1 MKNTKRIAALIMAL
15 VMVFALCACSSDDNT
30 KGKVEPGAT
39 APVAEESAAP
49 DKSLELGSVT
59 GGKYENAYF
68 GFGCELDDQWTY
80 ASEDQLL
87 SMVQATA
94 DFVNDDNFKDEIL
107 NADMFYDMM
116 TVYYDG
122 VTSMNVIVQNIGV
135 AYGALLDEETMVD
148 ETIKVMPEQLAA
160 ASMDVK
166 SCEHV
171 TVEFAGADHDGIL
184 THSLVNGSDMYQLQT
199 YIKVGKYVAVVTMS
213 SPLEDN
219 LDPML
224 GFFYAV

>member
-1 MKNTKRIAALIMAL
+1 MKNLKKITALIMAL
-15 VMVFALCACSSDDNT
+15 IMVFALCACSDDDDA
-30 KGKVEPGAT
+30 KGKVEPGT
-39 APVAEESAAP
+39 VETGAPSAEPEKP
-49 DKSLELGSVT
+49 LELGTLS
-59 GGKYENAYF
+59 GGKDANDYF

-80 ASEDQLL
+80 ADEDQLL
-87 SMVQATA
+87 SMIQATA
-94 DFVNDDNFKDEIL
+94 DLIDDENFKDDIL
-107 NADMFYDMM
+107 DADMFYDMM
-116 TVYYDG
+116 AVYYDG
-122 VTSMNVIVQNIGV
+122 VTSMNVVVQNIGA

-148 ETIKVMPEQLAA
+148 ETIKVLPDQLAA
-160 ASMDVK
+160 ASMDVQ

-184 THSLVNGSDMYQLQT
+184 THSTVNGGDVYQLQT
-199 YIKVGKYVAVVTMS
+199 YVKVGKYVAVVTLS

>member
-15 VMVFALCACSSDDNT
+15 VMVFALCACSSDDDT
-30 KGKVEPGAT
+30 KGKVEPGT
-39 APVAEESAAP
+39 TTPVVEESAAP

-94 DFVNDDNFKDEIL
+94 DFIDDENFKDEML

-122 VTSMNVIVQNIGV
+122 VTSMNVVVQNIGA

-160 ASMDVK
+160 ASMDVQ

-184 THSLVNGSDMYQLQT
+184 THSTVNGGDMYQLQT